1 MAKYLFQFLIGL
13 CILLSSLPSAYALN
27 GYWSYQEFLD
37 AHPQQQQLTDQ
48 LSELVRNPAQRLK
61 IEQKRPVTISVI
73 YPGQQISDYW
83 VRNIKAFELR
93 LQELGI
99 EYQLNQVFTKPA
111 EDNRQQSLS
120 LLEALNSGSD
130 YLIFTL
136 DTARH
141 RKFIEHALSSQ
152 HTKLILQNITTPV
165 KQWGDRQPLMYL
177 GFDHELG
184 AKKLAGY
191 FQNRFF
197 SSEQSA
203 QTLNGEHYTE
213 QGNYSILYFSPGY
226 VSEARGDTFMYEMKQ
241 NQYFQLVSSYYT
253 DATKLSGFNVTLE
266 NVRKNPNIQF
276 IYACSTD
283 VALGAVEA
291 LKQLGRT
298 DIVVN
303 GWGGGSAELEA
314 LSQGDLDVT
323 VMRMN
328 DDTGVAMAEAIKLD
342 LQDQPVAL
350 VYSGDLEIV
359 SKSDGVKKIEQLKQ
373 RAFRY
378 SDLVTSANIG
388 VTH

>member
-1 MAKYLFQFLIGL
+1 MVKYVCRLLILFSLICGW
-13 CILLSSLPSAYALN
+13 SPAYALN
-27 GYWSYQEFLD
+27 GYWHYQEYLN
-37 AHPQQQQLTDQ
+37 AHPEQQILTDQ
-48 LSELVRNPAQRLK
+48 LSELVRNPAQKLP
-61 IEQKRPVTISVI
+61 IQQQDPINISVV

-99 EYQLNQVFTKPA
+99 KYTLHQVFTKPA
-111 EDNRQQSLS
+111 QDNRQQSVS

-136 DTARH
+136 DSARH
-141 RKFIEHALSSQ
+141 RKFIEHALGSNK
-152 HTKLILQNITTPV
+152 TKLILQNITTPV
-165 KQWGDRQPLMYL
+165 KRWGERQPLMYL

-184 AKKLAGY
+184 AKKLANY
-191 FQNRFF
+191 FQLRTFTTEV
-197 SSEQSA
+197 SDSA
-203 QTLNGEHYTE
+203 RYTE

-226 VSEARGDTFMYEMKQ
+226 VSDARGDTFLHEMKQ
-241 NQYFQLVSSYYT
+241 NQNFNLVSSFYT
-253 DATKLSGFNVTLE
+253 DATKESSYEVTLKNVSE
-266 NVRKNPNIQF
+266 NPSIQF

-283 VALGAVEA
+283 VALGAVAA
-291 LKQLGRT
+291 LKELGRR
-298 DIVVN
+298 DILIN

-314 LSQGDLDVT
+314 LVQGDLDVT

-342 LQDQPVAL
+342 MQQLPVAQ

-359 SKSDGVKKIEQLKQ
+359 SKNDGIEKIKRLKQ

-378 SDLVTSANIG
+378 SDR
-388 VTH
+388 